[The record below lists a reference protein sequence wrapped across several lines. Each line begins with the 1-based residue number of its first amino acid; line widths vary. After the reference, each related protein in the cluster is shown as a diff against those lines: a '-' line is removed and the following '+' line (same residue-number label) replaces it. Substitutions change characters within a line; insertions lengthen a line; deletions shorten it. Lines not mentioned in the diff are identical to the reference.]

1 MPGDYQTQF
10 SVYDRLFDPA
20 VSEEFFL
27 SIRIEP
33 DGLSFSVY
41 SPAHGRYIG
50 LESLTFPDS
59 VRIKDGPMA
68 GILYSDYLSRL
79 LTNHPVLTNNYR
91 KVCAIFHSR
100 FFTLVPGPLFNDDL
114 AGDYL
119 QFVHK
124 IGADSRI
131 LIQNLRSADIR
142 LVYGVYQGL
151 IQEMESRF
159 PDARKVHETGALL
172 DSLLPRFK
180 RSEAPEL
187 IFVNIEYGSAGIT
200 VLRGGLPVFCNAFE
214 CRTHEDTVYFIMFV
228 MEQLALNPE
237 KTPLY
242 LLGKTG
248 KEDALFRL
256 LAKYVKKVDLLEQ
269 SGPQVGGYVTVQ
281 SETHRYYTLLNPSLC
296 EL

>member
-1 MPGDYQTQF
+1 MPGEYQTQF
-10 SVYDRLFDPA
+10 SAYDRLFDPA
-20 VSEEFFL
+20 FSEEFDL

-41 SPAHGRYIG
+41 SPVHSQYIG
-50 LESLTFPDS
+50 LESLTFPDP

-79 LTNHPVLTNNYR
+79 LTTHPVLTKSYR
-91 KVCAIFHSR
+91 KVCTIFHSR
-100 FFTLVPGPLFNDDL
+100 FFTLVPGPLFNDSM

-119 QFVHK
+119 RFVHK

-131 LIQNLRSADIR
+131 LVQNLRSADIR
-142 LVYGVYQGL
+142 LVYGIYRGL
-151 IQEMESRF
+151 LHEVESRF
-159 PDARKVHETGALL
+159 PDTLKFHETGALL

-180 RSEAPEL
+180 RAEAPEL
-187 IFVNIEYGSAGIT
+187 IFVNIEYDATGII
-200 VLRGGLPVFCNAFE
+200 VLRGGLPVFCNSFE

-237 KTPLY
+237 KTPLF
-242 LLGKTG
+242 LLGKAG
-248 KEDALFRL
+248 KDDALFRL
-256 LAKYVKKVDLLEQ
+256 VAKYVRNIDMLEQ
-269 SGPQVGGYVTVQ
+269 SGPHIGGYVTVQ
-281 SETHRYYTLLNPSLC
+281 SETHRYYTLLSPSLC

>member
-1 MPGDYQTQF
+1 MPGEYQTQL

-20 VSEEFFL
+20 FSEDFYL

-50 LESLTFPDS
+50 LEALTFPDP

-79 LTNHPVLTNNYR
+79 LTTHPVLTKRYR
-91 KVCAIFHSR
+91 KVCTVFQSR
-100 FFTLVPGPLFNDDL
+100 FFTLVPGPLFNENL
-114 AGDYL
+114 ADNYL
-119 QFVHK
+119 QFVHNL
-124 IGADSRI
+124 GTDVRI
-131 LIQNLRSADIR
+131 LIQHLRSADIR
-142 LVYGVYQGL
+142 LVYGVYQRL
-151 IQEMESRF
+151 VQEVESRF
-159 PDARKVHETGALL
+159 PDTLKVHETGALL
-172 DSLLPRFK
+172 DSLLQRFK
-180 RSEAPEL
+180 RTEAPEL
-187 IFVNIEYGSAGIT
+187 VFVNIEYGSAGIT
-200 VLRGGLPVFCNAFE
+200 VLKGGHPVFCNSFE

-237 KTPLY
+237 KTPLL
-242 LLGKTG
+242 LLGKAG

-256 LAKYVKKVDLLEQ
+256 VAKYVRNVDMLEQ
-269 SGPQVGGYVTVQ
+269 SGPHIRGYVTVQ

-296 EL
+296 ES